1 VSLLPTA
8 PQVTKEE
15 YQSVGSEELGR
26 RVAERLRAAGRRPVV
41 IPVGG
46 SNGVGSW
53 GYVEALREL
62 EAQAGGQPFTDIA
75 MVRPPVSSREHTQ
88 RREPAVK
95 ECRAACEQARV
106 GQVR

>member
-1 VSLLPTA
+1 
-8 PQVTKEE
+8 
-15 YQSVGSEELGR
+15 VGSEELGR

-75 MVRPPVSSREHTQ
+75 MVSPPVSSREHTPW
-88 RREPAVK
+88 REPRSQRVPGGL
-95 ECRAACEQARV
+95 RTGARGARLLTHGV
-106 GQVR
+106 CGR